1 MVDVCGRARAASY
14 SFCTALAFVMV
25 RDREGKWLSG
35 RVLARTTWSV
45 VGLKDVEVSDLVVDV
60 PHLETAVYGILEA
73 GKTIASNNKEEH
85 AHVSIHH
92 TNVYRHSL

>member
-1 MVDVCGRARAASY
+1 MICCIGYEQAGLLLEINLPGY
-14 SFCTALAFVMV
+14 SFKLQYY
-25 RDREGKWLSG
+25 DKSG
-35 RVLARTTWSV
+35 
-45 VGLKDVEVSDLVVDV
+45 VDV